1 LANLYVTLNR
11 TTEYQ
16 KRLDKS
22 VEEIVNRHPQFKKK
36 IGVENPS
43 EQLMLLLFPDGM
55 PMDYFV
61 SNLNLNESEDKKI
74 LLAIRPAMTE
84 GLNLPLAKGCS
95 VVAKGYWPRNSR
107 SPVFVIDGF
116 LEVADVDKK
125 EYEKSI
131 AAFVRYSDP
140 AVREARPENIL
151 DETLASSLPLISVTT
166 KKRLS
171 DWYAFIEWKI
181 QLVSEK
187 TRGIRFINS
196 RIVSSEKQDYE
207 WEFDLVS
214 ETKDVLDNDRKVL
227 GRKDISVFSLTTS
240 ENEWVFRLPENQKN
254 KRERSVNIGQI
265 TKFNDVEQVADY
277 FEEIKDSGWQK
288 PQFAKIRIALSDDQE
303 NLLSNVVD
311 GEEKTLIE
319 RLENQIGKDGF
330 LAISAVGDLALI
342 SRHKRALD
350 KLRDQGG
357 LSPYLSSYLFDVK
370 QAGNPQ
376 SFAEITEWHNSD
388 LNSSQQEAVNKIINA
403 PDLCL
408 IQGPPGTGKTTVI
421 AEAIVQL
428 VKQGKKVLLASQAH
442 TAVDNAL
449 DRLGSHPE
457 LRVLRLAKDNDK
469 ISEEG
474 KNFSGVNALGRYYSS
489 LANHAANK
497 FLTPWKTTEEKLEK
511 FQIWLQQAEPLVE
524 NLREVKKRLQE
535 HEQQV
540 QTLSAER
547 NKTWQELQE
556 KEARWQQQEVTLTQL
571 KQLQKYLG
579 EGEKT
584 TGNFSV
590 TCPLPELEATELVRA
605 ISTISNLSFKLT
617 FSFADWQA
625 EKEQRAAIMF
635 ALLEDWRNIQA
646 NEEKLKQDFQR
657 LLASG
662 NGGLTTPET
671 KLKLIQIEEEIKQ
684 LEEQMESDDSKTLGD
699 YWRQKKKEI
708 RQLKESVSNTLDSS
722 LYKSVFQ
729 DADIWCASIE
739 NSALLASELNNR
751 LLRLNER
758 KSAIELARLQLLD
771 AITRQIPSFNTTPPD
786 KSSYHQAEK
795 SLEEHNSTHQ
805 QLLDNQTYCEEKLK
819 SCSANY
825 PIKETKVS
833 IQSAKAEIDKLQQQ
847 LAILKSDYG
856 IWKPLIEDWVNDLQ
870 EDNRAQK
877 DWDNFKDTFVP
888 ACNVVAITCNEREQT
903 LEEYGLV
910 SFDVAIIDEV
920 SKATPLELLLP
931 IMRARTTVLVGDHRQ
946 LPPLFQEG
954 VDAQTFSDAAEEESD
969 NQNRSLLTKE
979 NLERFERLVT
989 ASLFKEHFENADESI
1004 RARLTTQF
1012 RMHPQIMKLVNHFY
1026 EGQLDC
1032 GLKNPDQDRAHH
1044 FILND
1049 KFKKPVLTPE
1059 DHVLWI
1065 DTTRQLDGI
1074 SMHKEDVG
1082 SDGKPLRTNQL
1093 EAMLTANALCQLD
1106 EQMEGK
1112 GEKLDVGVVSFYAL
1126 QCKIIREEIRKL
1138 RPPHG
1143 KFKNLDVDVNT
1154 VIRYQGKE
1162 KSVIFVSL
1170 VRHDGRDPEN
1180 HAAMPRRKSSRANVA
1195 RYEFINVA
1203 FSRAKR
1209 LLVVFGA
1216 RSMFESYEVELP
1228 NMDKQG
1234 ETTRL
1239 VYKDIFQQLDRDAR
1253 IKPAHQMM
1261 DAPASAATSANNKQ
1275 NKYFNHS
1282 NRKR

>member
-1 LANLYVTLNR
+1 MIYLALN
-11 TTEYQ
+11 Q
-16 KRLDKS
+16 NKDFQSRLDKS
-22 VEEIVNRHPQFKKK
+22 VEEIANRHPQFKER
-36 IGVENPS
+36 IGCKNPS
-43 EQLMLLLFPDGM
+43 EQLMRLLFPNGM
-55 PMDYFV
+55 PMDYLV

-107 SPVFVIDGF
+107 SSPIFVIQEF
-116 LEVADVDKK
+116 LEVADIGVK
-125 EYEKSI
+125 EYERSI
-131 AAFVRYSDP
+131 SVFVHHADP
-140 AVREARPENIL
+140 TTPWEARPENIL
-151 DETLASSLPLISVTT
+151 DETLANSLPLISVTT
-166 KKRLS
+166 KKKLT
-171 DWYAFIEWKI
+171 DWYGFIDWKK

-214 ETKDVLDNDRKVL
+214 ESKDDLDNNRKVL

-254 KRERSVNIGQI
+254 KRERSINLGQI

-277 FEEIKDSGWQK
+277 FEKIKDSEWQK

-311 GEEKTLIE
+311 EEEKILIDE
-319 RLENQIGKDGF
+319 LENGIGKEGF

-357 LSPYLSSYLFDVK
+357 LSPYLSSYLFDVT

-376 SFAEITEWHNSD
+376 SFTEITEWHNSD

-457 LRVLRLAKDNDK
+457 LRVLRLAKDASK

-474 KNFSGVNALGRYYSS
+474 NNFSGVNALGRYYAS
-489 LANHAANK
+489 LATHAENK
-497 FLTPWKTTEEKLEK
+497 YLNPWQTTEKQLEIL
-511 FQIWLQQAEPLVE
+511 QDWLHQAEPLAE
-524 NLREVKKRLQE
+524 NWRDVKKRLAE
-535 HEQQV
+535 HEQHQ
-540 QTLSAER
+540 QRLSVER
-547 NKTWQELQE
+547 DKAWQILQE
-556 KEARWQQQEVTLTQL
+556 QENRWQQQIVTLTQL

-584 TGNFSV
+584 TGNYSGIF
-590 TCPLPELEATELVRA
+590 PLPELEATELVRA

-625 EKEQRAAIMF
+625 EKEQRVAIMF
-635 ALLEDWRNIQA
+635 ALLEDWRKIQGS
-646 NEEKLKQDFQR
+646 EEKLKQDLQR

-662 NGGLTTPET
+662 NGGLTNPET
-671 KLKLIQIEEEIKQ
+671 KLKQAQLQTEIKQIEEQMETDESLVTVWKRKREEIKQ
-684 LEEQMESDDSKTLGD
+684 LKASASDM
-699 YWRQKKKEI
+699 
-708 RQLKESVSNTLDSS
+708 LDSA
-722 LYKSVFQ
+722 LYKSLFQ
-729 DADIWCASIE
+729 DADIWCTHIE
-739 NSALLASELNNR
+739 NSVLLAEKLNNI
-751 LLRLNER
+751 LQKLNE
-758 KSAIELARLQLLD
+758 KKPAIELARLQLLD
-771 AITRQIPSFNTTPPD
+771 AITRQIPSYNTNPPD
-786 KSSYHQAEK
+786 KSAYQQTEED
-795 SLEEHNSTHQ
+795 LEEHNSTHQ
-805 QLLDNQTYCEEKLK
+805 QLLDNQSYCEQKLK
-819 SCSANY
+819 SCFANY
-825 PIKETKVS
+825 PLKESKVS
-833 IQSAKAEIDKLQQQ
+833 ISLAKEEIDKLQQE
-847 LAILKSDYG
+847 LAILKSKHG
-856 IWKPLIEDWVNDLQ
+856 VWKPLIEDWVNDLQ

-888 ACNVVAITCNEREQT
+888 ACNVVAITCSAPEQT

-954 VDAQTFSDAAEEESD
+954 VDAQTFSDAAKEESD
-969 NQNRSLLTKE
+969 NENRSLLTEE
-979 NLERFERLVT
+979 NLNRFERLVT
-989 ASLFKEHFENADESI
+989 ASLFKEHFENADDSI

-1065 DTTRQLDGI
+1065 DTTRQLDGV

-1082 SDGKPLRTNQL
+1082 SDGKPLRTNRL
-1093 EAMLTANALCQLD
+1093 EAMLIVNALCQLD

-1112 GEKLDVGVVSFYAL
+1112 GEKLDVGIVSFYAL
-1126 QCKIIREEIRKL
+1126 QCKIIHEEIRKKG
-1138 RPPHG
+1138 H
-1143 KFKNLDVDVNT
+1143 FKNINYDVET

-1180 HAAMPRRKSSRANVA
+1180 HAAMPQRKSSRANVA

-1203 FSRAKR
+1203 FSRAKK

-1228 NMDKQG
+1228 NMDNQG
-1234 ETTRL
+1234 KTKRL

-1253 IKPAHQMM
+1253 IKPAHQMI
-1261 DAPASAATSANNKQ
+1261 DAPATVTSANNKQ
-1275 NKYFNHS
+1275 NKYFNNS
-1282 NRKR
+1282 SRKR

>member
-1 LANLYVTLNR
+1 MANLYVALN
-11 TTEYQ
+11 Q
-16 KRLDKS
+16 NKDFQSRLDKS
-22 VEEIVNRHPQFKKK
+22 VEEIVNRHPQFKEI
-36 IGVENPS
+36 IGSKNPS
-43 EQLMLLLFPDGM
+43 EQLMLFLFPDGM
-55 PMDYFV
+55 PMDYLL

-74 LLAIRPAMTE
+74 LLAVRPAMTE

-107 SPVFVIDGF
+107 NSPIFVIQEF
-116 LEVADVDKK
+116 LEVADVGAK
-125 EYEKSI
+125 EYEISI
-131 AAFVRYSDP
+131 TAFVRYSDP
-140 AVREARPENIL
+140 AVWETRPENIL
-151 DETLASSLPLISVTT
+151 DETLANSLPLISVTT
-166 KKRLS
+166 RKKLT
-171 DWYAFIEWKI
+171 DWYAFIDWKK

-214 ETKDVLDNDRKVL
+214 ESKETLSCDRKVL

-240 ENEWVFRLPENQKN
+240 EDEWVFHLPNENKKN
-254 KRERSVNIGQI
+254 KRERSVNLGQI
-265 TKFNDVEQVADY
+265 TKFDYIESVEK
-277 FEEIKDSGWQK
+277 IKNSKWQE

-311 GEEKTLIE
+311 EEEKTLIE
-319 RLENQIGKDGF
+319 RLENGISNEGF

-376 SFAEITEWHNSD
+376 SFTEITEWHNSD

-457 LRVLRLAKDNDK
+457 LRVLRLAKDASK

-474 KNFSGVNALGRYYSS
+474 SNFSGVNALGRYYAS
-489 LANHAANK
+489 LANHAENK
-497 FLTPWKTTEEKLEK
+497 YLAPWRTTEEQLEK
-511 FQIWLQQAEPLVE
+511 FQSWLQQAEPLAE
-524 NLREVKKRLQE
+524 NWSNVKKQLQE
-535 HEQQV
+535 HERHTQI
-540 QTLSAER
+540 LNAER
-547 NKTWQELQE
+547 DKTWQVLQE
-556 KEARWQQQEVTLTQL
+556 QEERWQQQNITLSQL

-605 ISTISNLSFKLT
+605 ISAISNLSFKLT

-625 EKEQRAAIMF
+625 EKEQRAAIIF
-635 ALLEDWRNIQA
+635 ALLEDWRKIQA
-646 NEEKLKQDFQR
+646 NEEKLKQDLQR

-671 KLKLIQIEEEIKQ
+671 KLKLTQIEEEIKLIQ
-684 LEEQMESDDSKTLGD
+684 EKMESDESLVTV
-699 YWRQKKKEI
+699 WRRKREEI
-708 RQLKESVSNTLDSS
+708 KQLKASASDMLDSA
-722 LYKSVFQ
+722 LYRGLFQ
-729 DADIWCASIE
+729 DSEVWCTPVEDST
-739 NSALLASELNNR
+739 LLAEKLNNR
-751 LLRLNER
+751 LLRLNEK

-771 AITRQIPSFNTTPPD
+771 AITRQIPSYNTNPPD
-786 KSSYHQAEK
+786 KSAYQQTEEALEK
-795 SLEEHNSTHQ
+795 HKSKY
-805 QLLDNQTYCEEKLK
+805 QLLLDEQSDWGQKLK

-825 PIKETKVS
+825 PLKESKVGIS
-833 IQSAKAEIDKLQQQ
+833 LAKEEVDKLQQE
-847 LAILKSDYG
+847 LAILKSEHG
-856 IWKPLIEDWVNDLQ
+856 VWKPLIEDWVKDLQ

-888 ACNVVAITCNEREQT
+888 ACNVVAITCNERDQT

-954 VDAQTFSDAAEEESD
+954 ADAQTFSDAAEEESD
-969 NQNRSLLTKE
+969 NENRSLLTKE
-979 NLERFERLVT
+979 NLDRFEILVT

-1032 GLKNPDQDRAHH
+1032 GLENPDQDRAHH

-1065 DTTRQLDGI
+1065 DTTRKLDAVT
-1074 SMHKEDVG
+1074 MHKEDVG
-1082 SDGKPLRTNQL
+1082 SDGKPLRTNRL
-1093 EAMLTANALCQLD
+1093 EAMLIVNALCQLD

-1112 GEKLDVGVVSFYAL
+1112 SEKLDVGIVSFYAL
-1126 QCKIIREEIRKL
+1126 QCKVIREEIRKL

-1143 KFKNLDVDVNT
+1143 KFKNLSVDVNT

-1180 HAAMPRRKSSRANVA
+1180 HAAMPQRKSSRANVA

-1203 FSRAKR
+1203 FSRARK

-1228 NMDKQG
+1228 NMDDQRK
-1234 ETTRL
+1234 TKRL

-1261 DAPASAATSANNKQ
+1261 GAPATAATSVNNKQ
-1275 NKYFNHS
+1275 NKYFNNS